1 MSRGWYRALFHTS
14 YTSYPCYTRSRGDTE
29 RWSGSSLLFSDG
41 RLVIRGIVWPG
52 RLRDGLE
59 FKTMFTTSSNTHAH
73 DERTSIELFE
83 LWPSLP
89 GPNRLWLKGRGQKD
103 AGCCIMAE
111 PLWIGSAGYWRNC
124 CDTRGLGP
132 DYTGSLWRFYPKR

>member
-1 MSRGWYRALFHTS
+1 MLHEIQRGHGAVVWVIVALL
-14 YTSYPCYTRSRGDTE
+14 RWEAGDQ
-29 RWSGSSLLFSDG
+29 RNSVASG
-41 RLVIRGIVWPG
+41 G